1 MSYIVPIHRPSGV
14 RHAIKLNFL
23 SPAEEAVV
31 IAKANRLEVY
41 AQSPTEGLT
50 LLYSK
55 SVYGYITML
64 ERLSPPST
72 SRTKTDHLFIGT
84 DRYQYFTCSW
94 DPETKQLRTEQS
106 YVDQADK
113 VLRDSREMDRCH
125 IDPSRRYMTL
135 ELYDGTVTV
144 IPIGGKKDERGAVG
158 KRVKREST
166 TSRSSISV
174 AGEQAGQSGLGE
186 PVQVRIEELQTRSSC
201 FMEQEGKSNP
211 KLAMLWED
219 NDDRPQLKIRELKY
233 YPSVSGDAASVE
245 LDTIHELREE
255 LDPGVSHLIPVSS
268 PWGGCLVLGEK
279 SIVYVDEQLEGV
291 IRQDFGDEA
300 TMWRCWEK
308 VDDKRWLL
316 ADEYGRLYFL
326 MIEIEKGAVV
336 SWKLDHVGMI
346 SQATQLIYLDEGI
359 VFVGSH
365 SGNSQV
371 IRLQE
376 EGLDVLQTFDNIA
389 PIIDFNIM
397 DLGRGSDG
405 AAANEFSS
413 GQARIVTASGAWQD
427 GSIRSV
433 RSGVG
438 MEELGTVGKLSHI
451 TDLWALN
458 SKGAEGIHD
467 MLLVTF
473 VDETRILKFDSEAAV
488 EEVESFCGLEL
499 TQATLFA
506 SNLPDNKLL
515 QVHEAGVVIADLE
528 SGMSMSQWKPTDA
541 EAKIT
546 SAAANSVH
554 LLVVEGG
561 HTLHLFHLSD
571 TNNFG
576 PSASKTFS
584 HDSQISSVTLPT
596 SRSSA
601 CVVSFWQTAS
611 IAILDLHSLQPEHT
625 QTLGIPGITIPRSI
639 LVADISPDAPPT
651 LFISMADGTVVTYTF
666 DPVQNTLSNQSRI
679 ILGSEPVFFKTLP
692 RTDSDAGL
700 SNIFASCEQPSLIY
714 SDEGR
719 IVYSAVNAEKSSR
732 VCHFN
737 TAAYPNA
744 IAIATPHELK
754 LAEIGSERTT
764 QLQTLP
770 IGETVR
776 CLSYVPEK
784 KLFGMGCIRRI
795 LEGETEAL
803 LSSVKIADEVTF
815 RELDSVE
822 LLDGELVECIIS
834 SGSFEGEDGQEYGDM
849 FIVGTSLSQDSTDG
863 LEVMRGRIILYEVID
878 GKKIRKVTV
887 LSVKGACRSLAM
899 CDGKIVAG
907 LVKTVCPPF
916 CTSRVYT
923 NISSGRDLRPPPIC
937 PIPKILPHDLHPHQT
952 RHLPHLH
959 QSPQSLHLPP
969 HRHHPRDNCS
979 RRPHEVPLN
988 PRTHLSHILQPL
1000 HLNLYPCLQ
1009 RLAPHRR
1016 RPPLRLHLV
1025 QRRYGHLPQRMA
1037 PR

>member
-1 MSYIVPIHRPSGV
+1 MSYVVPIHRPSGV
-14 RHAIKLNFL
+14 RHALKLNFL
-23 SPAEEAVV
+23 SPVEEAVV
-31 IAKANRLEVY
+31 IAKANRLDIY
-41 AQSPTEGLT
+41 AQSPIEGLT

-64 ERLSPPST
+64 ERLPTPST
-72 SRTKTDHLFIGT
+72 STTKTDHLFIGT

-94 DPETKQLRTEQS
+94 DAEHKQLRTEQS

-125 IDPSRRYMTL
+125 IEPSGRYMTL

-144 IPIGGKKDERGAVG
+144 IPIGGRKEERGAIG

-166 TSRSSISV
+166 TSRSSMSM
-174 AGEQAGQSGLGE
+174 AGEQGGQSGLGE

-201 FMEQEGKSNP
+201 FIEQEGKSNP
-211 KLAMLWED
+211 KLALLWED

-245 LDTIHELREE
+245 LETIHELREE
-255 LDPGVSHLIPVSS
+255 LDLGVSHLIPVSS
-268 PWGGCLVLGEK
+268 PWGGCLVLGER

-291 IRQDFGDEA
+291 IRKDFGDEA
-300 TMWRCWEK
+300 TTWRCWEK
-308 VDDKRWLL
+308 VDERRWLL

-336 SWKLDHVGMI
+336 SWKLDLVGTI
-346 SQATQLIYLDEGI
+346 SQASCLIYLDEGL

-371 IRLQE
+371 VRLQE
-376 EGLDVLQTFDNIA
+376 DGLEVLQTFDNIA
-389 PIIDFNIM
+389 PIVDFNIM
-397 DLGRGSDG
+397 DLGRGSEG
-405 AAANEFSS
+405 VATNEFSS
-413 GQARIVTASGAWQD
+413 GQARVVTASGAWQD

-438 MEELGTVGKLSHI
+438 MEEIGTVGELSHI

-458 SKGAEGIHD
+458 SKGLDGIHD
-467 MLLVTF
+467 TLLVTF
-473 VDETRILKFDSEAAV
+473 VDETRVLKFDPEASV
-488 EEVESFCGLEL
+488 EEVDSFCGLAL
-499 TQATLFA
+499 SQPTLFA

-515 QVHEAGVVIADLE
+515 QVHETGVIIADIE
-528 SGMSMSQWKPTDA
+528 SGMVMSEWKPNDA
-541 EAKIT
+541 AAKIT

-554 LLVVEGG
+554 LLIVEGG
-561 HTLHLFHLSD
+561 HTLHLFHFSNS
-571 TNNFG
+571 NNFR
-576 PSASKTFS
+576 PSASKTFPQ
-584 HDSQISSVTLPT
+584 DSQISSVTLPT
-596 SRSSA
+596 SKSSA
-601 CVVSFWQTAS
+601 CIVSFWQTAS
-611 IAILDLHSLQPEHT
+611 IAILDLHSLEPKHSQI
-625 QTLGIPGITIPRSI
+625 LGTPGTTIPRSI
-639 LVADISPDAPPT
+639 LVADILPHAPPV

-666 DPVQNTLSNQSRI
+666 DPIQNILSNPSRI

-692 RTDSDAGL
+692 RTDSDTGL

-714 SDEGR
+714 SNEGR

-732 VCHFN
+732 VCQFN

-744 IAIATPHELK
+744 IAIATPDELK
-754 LAEIGSERTT
+754 IAEIGSERTT

-776 CLSYVPEK
+776 CISYVPEK

-795 LEGETEAL
+795 LEGDTEAL

-822 LLDGELVECIIS
+822 LVDGELVECIIS

-849 FIVGTSLSQDSTDG
+849 FIVGTSMLQESTNGED
-863 LEVMRGRIILYEVID
+863 VVKGRIILYEVID
-878 GKKIRKVTV
+878 GQKIRKVTD
-887 LSVKGACRSLAM
+887 LKVKGACRSLAM

-907 LVKTVCPPF
+907 LVKSVSCLLRLDNTHLLTHVP
-916 CTSRVYT
+916 RL
-923 NISSGRDLRPPPIC
+923 SSMASYPPP
-937 PIPKILPHDLHPHQT
+937 HPDA
-952 RHLPHLH
+952 RHL
-959 QSPQSLHLPP
+959 QVSPLQNLPP
-969 HRHHPRDNCS
+969 TAPLPIHLASQSTPAPHPR
-979 RRPHEVPLN
+979 
-988 PRTHLSHILQPL
+988 LQ
-1000 HLNLYPCLQ
+1000 Q
-1009 RLAPHRR
+1009 
-1016 RPPLRLHLV
+1016 
-1025 QRRYGHLPQRMA
+1025 
-1037 PR
+1037 